1 MYSSEPTYSGMD
13 KEAGF
18 NDFSSPE
25 KDYGEITR
33 MGFIRKVYGIL
44 STQLVL
50 TFGFILLG
58 QVPAVKSA
66 LFSNAGTSM
75 TFFWIAL
82 VLSFVTL
89 IPLACVRAIGRTVP
103 INYILLFI
111 FTLCESYML
120 MLCCATYNANVVI
133 AAAALT
139 AAVTVALT
147 IYAFTTKTDFTWL
160 GGMLFAGICILIVTG
175 LLFCFL
181 DTKNNNF
188 LYILYCAAGVFIY
201 SIYLIY
207 DTQLISGKFENEFE
221 IDDYV
226 IAAVNVYLDIINLFL
241 YILSILGN
249 K

>member
-1 MYSSEPTYSGMD
+1 MYSNEPTYSGMD

-18 NDFSSPE
+18 NDFSNPE
-25 KDYGEITR
+25 KDYGEIAR

-44 STQLVL
+44 SAQLVL

-58 QVPAVKSA
+58 TIPAVKSA
-66 LFSNAGTSM
+66 LSSGTAM
-75 TFFWIAL
+75 IFFCIAL

-89 IPLACVRAIGRTVP
+89 IPLACVRSIGRSVP
-103 INYILLFI
+103 INYILLFA

-120 MLCCATYNANVVI
+120 MLCCAKYNAEVVI

-139 AAVTVALT
+139 AGVTVALT

-175 LLFCFL
+175 LLYCIIKPTEVFYL
-181 DTKNNNF
+181 
-188 LYILYCAAGVFIY
+188 LYCAAGVFIY

-207 DTQLISGKFENEFE
+207 DTQLISGKFGNAFE

-226 IAAVNVYLDIINLFL
+226 IAAVNVYLDIINIFL
-241 YILSILGN
+241 YILSILGR

>member
-66 LFSNAGTSM
+66 LFSNADTSVI
-75 TFFWIAL
+75 FFWIAL

-181 DTKNNNF
+181 GTSNF

>member
-1 MYSSEPTYSGMD
+1 MYSNEPTYSGMD

-18 NDFSSPE
+18 NDFSHPE
-25 KDYGEITR
+25 KDYGEIAR

-44 STQLVL
+44 SAQLVL

-58 QVPAVKSA
+58 TIPAVKSA
-66 LFSNAGTSM
+66 LSSNPGTTM
-75 TFFWIAL
+75 TFFCIAL

-89 IPLACVRAIGRTVP
+89 IPLACVRSIGRSVP
-103 INYILLFI
+103 INYILLFA

-120 MLCCATYNANVVI
+120 MLCCAKYNAEVVI

-139 AAVTVALT
+139 AGVTVALT
-147 IYAFTTKTDFTWL
+147 IYAFTTKADFTWL

-175 LLFCFL
+175 LLYYIIPP
-181 DTKNNNF
+181 TEV
-188 LYILYCAAGVFIY
+188 LYLLYCAAGVFIY

-207 DTQLISGKFENEFE
+207 DTQLISGKFGNAFE

-226 IAAVNVYLDIINLFL
+226 IAAVNVYLDIINIFL
-241 YILSILGN
+241 YILSILGR

>member
-1 MYSSEPTYSGMD
+1 MYSNEPTYSGMD

-18 NDFSSPE
+18 NDFSHPE
-25 KDYGEITR
+25 KDYGEIAR

-44 STQLVL
+44 SAQLVL
-50 TFGFILLG
+50 TFGFILLSTI
-58 QVPAVKSA
+58 PAVKSA
-66 LFSNAGTSM
+66 LSSNPGTTM
-75 TFFWIAL
+75 TFFCIAL

-89 IPLACVRAIGRTVP
+89 IPLACVRSIGRSVP
-103 INYILLFI
+103 INYILLFA

-120 MLCCATYNANVVI
+120 MLCCANYNDRVVI

-139 AAVTVALT
+139 AGVTVALT

-175 LLFCFL
+175 LLYYIIRP
-181 DTKNNNF
+181 TEV
-188 LYILYCAAGVFIY
+188 LYLLYCAAGVFIY

-207 DTQLISGKFENEFE
+207 DTQLISGKFGNAFE

-226 IAAVNVYLDIINLFL
+226 IAAVNVYLDIINIFL
-241 YILSILGN
+241 YILSILGR

>member
-1 MYSSEPTYSGMD
+1 MYSNEPTYSGMD

-18 NDFSSPE
+18 NDFSHPE
-25 KDYGEITR
+25 KDYGEIAR

-44 STQLVL
+44 SAQLVL

-58 QVPAVKSA
+58 TIPAVKSA
-66 LFSNAGTSM
+66 LSSNPGTTM
-75 TFFWIAL
+75 TFFCIAL

-89 IPLACVRAIGRTVP
+89 IPLACVRSIGRSVP
-103 INYILLFI
+103 INYILLFA

-120 MLCCATYNANVVI
+120 MLCCANYNDRVVI

-139 AAVTVALT
+139 AGVTVALT

-160 GGMLFAGICILIVTG
+160 GGMLFAGICILMVTG
-175 LLFCFL
+175 LLY
-181 DTKNNNF
+181 
-188 LYILYCAAGVFIY
+188 YIIKPTEVFYLLYCAAGVFIY

-207 DTQLISGKFENEFE
+207 DTQLISGKFGKAFE

-226 IAAVNVYLDIINLFL
+226 IAAVNVYLDIINIFL
-241 YILSILGN
+241 YILSILGR

>member
-1 MYSSEPTYSGMD
+1 MYSNEPTYSGMD

-18 NDFSSPE
+18 NDFSHPE
-25 KDYGEITR
+25 KDYGEIAR

-44 STQLVL
+44 SAQLVL

-58 QVPAVKSA
+58 TIPAVNSA
-66 LFSNAGTSM
+66 LFSNPGTTM
-75 TFFWIAL
+75 TFFCIAL

-89 IPLACVRAIGRTVP
+89 IPLACVRSIGRSVP
-103 INYILLFI
+103 INYILLFA

-120 MLCCATYNANVVI
+120 MLCCAKYNAEVVI

-139 AAVTVALT
+139 AGVTVALT

-175 LLFCFL
+175 LLYYIIRP
-181 DTKNNNF
+181 TEV
-188 LYILYCAAGVFIY
+188 LYLLYCAAGVFIY

-207 DTQLISGKFENEFE
+207 DTQLISGKFGNAFE

-226 IAAVNVYLDIINLFL
+226 IAAVNVYLDIINIFL
-241 YILSILGN
+241 YILSILGR

>member
-1 MYSSEPTYSGMD
+1 MYSNEPTYSGMD

-18 NDFSSPE
+18 NDFSHPE
-25 KDYGEITR
+25 KDYGEIAR

-44 STQLVL
+44 SAQLVL

-58 QVPAVKSA
+58 TIPAVKSV
-66 LFSNAGTSM
+66 LSSNTGTAM
-75 TFFWIAL
+75 IFFCIAL

-89 IPLACVRAIGRTVP
+89 IPLACVRSIGRSVP
-103 INYILLFI
+103 INYILLFA

-120 MLCCATYNANVVI
+120 MLCCANYNDRVVI

-139 AAVTVALT
+139 AGVTVALT

-175 LLFCFL
+175 LLYYIIPP
-181 DTKNNNF
+181 TEV
-188 LYILYCAAGVFIY
+188 LYLLYCAAGVFIY

-207 DTQLISGKFENEFE
+207 DTQLISGKFGNAFE

-226 IAAVNVYLDIINLFL
+226 IAAVNVYLDIINIFL
-241 YILSILGN
+241 YILSILGR

>member
-1 MYSSEPTYSGMD
+1 MYSNEPTYSGMD

-18 NDFSSPE
+18 NDFSHPE
-25 KDYGEITR
+25 KDYGEIAR

-44 STQLVL
+44 SAQLVL

-58 QVPAVKSA
+58 TIPAVKSA
-66 LFSNAGTSM
+66 LSSNAGTAM
-75 TFFWIAL
+75 IFFCIAL

-89 IPLACVRAIGRTVP
+89 IPLACVRSIGRSVP
-103 INYILLFI
+103 INYILLFA

-120 MLCCATYNANVVI
+120 MLCCANYNDRVVI

-139 AAVTVALT
+139 AGVTVALT

-175 LLFCFL
+175 LLYCIIKPTEVFYL
-181 DTKNNNF
+181 
-188 LYILYCAAGVFIY
+188 LYCAAGVFIY

-207 DTQLISGKFENEFE
+207 DTQLISGKFGNAFE

-226 IAAVNVYLDIINLFL
+226 IAAVNVYLDIINIFL
-241 YILSILGN
+241 YILSILGR

>member
-1 MYSSEPTYSGMD
+1 MYSNEPTYSGMD

-18 NDFSSPE
+18 NDFSNPE
-25 KDYGEITR
+25 KDYGEIAR

-44 STQLVL
+44 SAQLVL

-58 QVPAVKSA
+58 TIPAVKSA
-66 LFSNAGTSM
+66 LIPNAGTAM
-75 TFFWIAL
+75 IFFWIAL

-89 IPLACVRAIGRTVP
+89 IPLACVRSIGRSVP
-103 INYILLFI
+103 INYILLFA

-120 MLCCATYNANVVI
+120 MLCCSNEKAEVVI

-139 AAVTVALT
+139 AGVTVALT

-175 LLFCFL
+175 LLY
-181 DTKNNNF
+181 
-188 LYILYCAAGVFIY
+188 YIIRPTEVRHLLYCAAGVFIY

-207 DTQLISGKFENEFE
+207 DTQLISGKFGNAFE

-226 IAAVNVYLDIINLFL
+226 IAAVNVYLDIINIFL
-241 YILSILGN
+241 YILSILGR